1 MVPHSCMP
9 RNLPWFHFI
18 PHSAHLIHG
27 NAVASTFKIYPESK
41 HFSISLLIHSWLKTR
56 LICLL
61 ELSSSWL
68 SLRLPHGNWSDQS
81 TNWILPCF
89 CLITSCGFLIN
100 SLISY
105 HLQVLQSPP
114 LTSPT
119 LSLLVFSFMLFFTMA
134 FVLHLSIPN
143 LHLFQ
148 CYFLCGPTSLPW
160 VFTQLHLFHHSSLN
174 SPHLSLANLH
184 LYILLSISASPL

>member
-41 HFSISLLIHSWLKTR
+41 HFSISLVIHSWLKTR

-61 ELSSSWL
+61 ELSSSCL

-100 SLISY
+100 SLISSTRTPKSPIDFSHFISSCLFIY
-105 HLQVLQSPP
+105 VIFYYGLCSAPEHTKPAPFSVLVSVW
-114 LTSPT
+114 T
-119 LSLLVFSFMLFFTMA
+119 
-134 FVLHLSIPN
+134 N
-143 LHLFQ
+143 
-148 CYFLCGPTSLPW
+148 
-160 VFTQLHLFHHSSLN
+160 HSSLG
-174 SPHLSLANLH
+174 LH
-184 LYILLSISASPL
+184 TAASFSSFKSQFSTLIAV